1 MRSSLIA
8 NAAAVKWSMVGI
20 HALFP
25 FVPNYFTW
33 GDLDLADVLH
43 AFLVFFVTFR
53 SQVTESIELSD
64 ADYAVGAQSAQVVQ
78 VNGSS
83 FSFINVPLL
92 CFP

>member
-8 NAAAVKWSMVGI
+8 SAAAVKWSMVGI
-20 HALFP
+20 RTLFS

-33 GDLDLADVLH
+33 RILDLTNVQH

-53 SQVTESIELSD
+53 SQVTESIELED
-64 ADYAVGAQSAQVVQ
+64 ADYAVGAQSVQVFQ

-83 FSFINVPLL
+83 SSSGRMRGHH
-92 CFP
+92 